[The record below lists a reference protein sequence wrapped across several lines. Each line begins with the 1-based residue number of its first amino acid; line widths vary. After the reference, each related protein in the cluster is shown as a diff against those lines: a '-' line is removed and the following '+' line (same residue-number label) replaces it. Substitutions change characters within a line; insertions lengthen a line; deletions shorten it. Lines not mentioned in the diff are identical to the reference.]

1 VKMKPFKKIVTE
13 EQEESQK
20 GEESIKP
27 FKREVDEELTIE
39 TVYADEEIPTKVHE
53 TTSLFGRYLKRL
65 HGISAIFIALVI
77 AIFLITVADTI
88 QTIERLMETMSI
100 GGAIYLMALTI
111 LLTVLLVNIV
121 SIFRQIKALKSVQQ
135 MKEGFHAQKEHP
147 TEKIVP
153 LTYALFEHYRHSSD
167 PTLLG
172 KIDEIRNKMQD
183 SQVYAEIYYDLN
195 HQLLPIIDQ
204 KVQQRIQ
211 HASVQIA
218 LTTAISP
225 VPVIDM
231 VLIIYQSV
239 KLTKEIAELYGYRPG
254 FLMTMR
260 LLKRGAMHVLF
271 AGVSELAIDF
281 ANDVT
286 STSFITKL
294 SQSAGQGV
302 ANGILLARLGYGVMV
317 ACRPIEVN
325 VQRESFFK
333 TVVTAIVNRFRVGE
347 KKQEPHTS

>member
-1 VKMKPFKKIVTE
+1 MKPFKKIVTE

-27 FKREVDEELTIE
+27 FKREVDEELIIE
-39 TVYADEEIPTKVHE
+39 TLYDEEIPTRVDE

-77 AIFLITVADTI
+77 AIFFIAVADAVE
-88 QTIERLMETMSI
+88 TIERLMETVSI
-100 GGAIYLMALTI
+100 GGVIYLMALMI
-111 LLTVLLVNIV
+111 LLTVLLVNTV
-121 SIFRQIKALKSVQQ
+121 SIFRQMKALKSVQK

-183 SQVYAEIYYDLN
+183 SQVYAEIYHDLN

-204 KVQQRIQ
+204 KVQKRIQ

-260 LLKRGAMHVLF
+260 LLKQGAMHVLF

-333 TVVTAIVNRFRVGE
+333 TVVTAIVNRLRVGE
-347 KKQEPHTS
+347 KKQEPHTP

>member
-27 FKREVDEELTIE
+27 FKREVDEELIIE
-39 TVYADEEIPTKVHE
+39 TLYDEEIPTRVDE

-77 AIFLITVADTI
+77 AIFFIAVADAVE
-88 QTIERLMETMSI
+88 TIERLMETVSI
-100 GGAIYLMALTI
+100 GGVIYLMALMI
-111 LLTVLLVNIV
+111 LLTVLLVNTV
-121 SIFRQIKALKSVQQ
+121 SIFRQMKALKSVQK

-183 SQVYAEIYYDLN
+183 SQVYAEIYHDLN

-204 KVQQRIQ
+204 KVQKRIQ

-260 LLKRGAMHVLF
+260 LLKQGAMHVLF

-333 TVVTAIVNRFRVGE
+333 TVVTAIVNRLRVGE
-347 KKQEPHTS
+347 KKQEPHTP

>member
-1 VKMKPFKKIVTE
+1 MKMKPFKKIVTE

-27 FKREVDEELTIE
+27 FKREVDEELIIE
-39 TVYADEEIPTKVHE
+39 TLYDEEIPTRVDE

-77 AIFLITVADTI
+77 AIFFIAVADAVE
-88 QTIERLMETMSI
+88 TIERLMETVSI
-100 GGAIYLMALTI
+100 GGVIYLMALMI
-111 LLTVLLVNIV
+111 LLTVLLVNTV
-121 SIFRQIKALKSVQQ
+121 SIFRQMKALKSVQK

-183 SQVYAEIYYDLN
+183 SQVYAEIYHDLN

-204 KVQQRIQ
+204 KVQKRIQ

-260 LLKRGAMHVLF
+260 LLKQGAMHVLF

-333 TVVTAIVNRFRVGE
+333 TVVTAIVNRLRVGE
-347 KKQEPHTS
+347 KKQEPHTP